1 MQLIARK
8 RKVCFSYAGL
18 EDYYLSLQPHLR
30 CVRVL
35 FKIKSAFISNAPS
48 WTSLTKEGEDESVA
62 LKFEKLLSKWLPLHP
77 EVT

>member
-18 EDYYLSLQPHLR
+18 EDYYLR

-77 EVT
+77 EVI